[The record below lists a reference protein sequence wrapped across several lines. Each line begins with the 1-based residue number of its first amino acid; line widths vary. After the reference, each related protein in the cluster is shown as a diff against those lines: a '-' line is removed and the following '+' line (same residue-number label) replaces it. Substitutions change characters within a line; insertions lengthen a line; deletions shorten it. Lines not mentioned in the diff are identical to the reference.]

1 MSILNRNTFS
11 FLALVAF
18 LLSASAF
25 GQVAKISPS
34 LENIQETI
42 QQDGISSDTL
52 ISIVVFLDNEGLTS
66 RIGKI
71 SSLKSLAI
79 KERHEQVIENLVR
92 TSDSSLASI
101 KAEISRI
108 YPPAEFREFWIAQ
121 AVATKIPISILS
133 EIQKLHGVYSIIE
146 DARIEYIQPV
156 EIPNHLAKAQATSNH
171 LGALNIPALW
181 KRGLK
186 GRGRIV
192 CSFDTGVEE
201 SHPALQSKW
210 RGNHTAH
217 SAAWFAPNLTDPLP
231 VDKVGHG
238 THTMGIMIGST
249 PEDSFGVA
257 PDAEWISAAVIDQ
270 GQTLNRTV
278 SDILAAF
285 QWAVDPDGNPATV
298 DDMPDVILNSWGI
311 PGTALPPCDETFNH
325 VIDNVEAA
333 GIVTIFAAGNEGP
346 EPMSLRL
353 PAVRAT
359 SPLNTFAVGAID
371 DATNTIAPFSSR
383 GPSSCDTSAKKPE
396 VVAPG
401 ILITSSFKGGIYKTM
416 SGTSMAAPFIAG
428 MVALLRQYNP
438 NATVDEIK
446 SAIILSSRDLG
457 DPGEDND
464 YGYGLPD
471 AEKAIQYLPVPAR
484 PEVYVDAQITGGDGI
499 ADPGETID
507 LFVRLNIPSMA
518 FDSLTGSVIS
528 ADSKAKILSDRT
540 IFIFERGSAYSM
552 NISPFVI
559 TIDRNMING
568 VSIPLSL
575 VLQFPYGQGF
585 DTLGLNLA
593 VGRIPGGNMIT
604 HVTPKLKLTVSDFG
618 QFGMGENSIYPA
630 GGEGFKFEGSENFLY
645 EAGIIVGRSPL
656 QLSSSVRD
664 SLGRADQSDFAP
676 LNPLST
682 GYPDNSGGFLSH
694 SKFFDTRST
703 IPIPITIDQTVITY
717 DKIDEDGFVI
727 IKYSLI
733 NESNDNL
740 TNLYFGFLT
749 DFDLN
754 ASGDKA
760 GLMWNGKLFYQMGDS
775 LAIGILA
782 LSNPNSIQTFDNSPG
797 KKTLTGQ
804 QKFNCISHQGV
815 EINDTIPADLMT
827 IHSYGPF
834 NINPYDSA
842 KVDLALIVGKDISSL
857 TASASK
863 ALAIYMGST
872 DIDDN
877 HTALPTN
884 FELYQNFPNPFN
896 PATTIMY
903 DLPRAEKVS
912 ILIYNIL
919 GQEICTLYDDMASA
933 GRNMV
938 VWNGLDNLGKPVS
951 SGLYLYRL
959 KSETASMT
967 KKMMMLK

>member
-1 MSILNRNTFS
+1 MSILNRNTIS

-18 LLSASAF
+18 LLSVSAS
-25 GQVAKISPS
+25 GQVANISPS
-34 LENIQETI
+34 LKSI
-42 QQDGISSDTL
+42 QQSGLSSDSL
-52 ISIVVFLDNEGLTS
+52 ISIVIFLDNDGLS
-66 RIGKI
+66 QRISKI
-71 SSLKSLAI
+71 SSLKSLAV
-79 KERHEQVIENLVR
+79 KEKHEQVIENLVR
-92 TSDSSLASI
+92 ISDSSLANI
-101 KAEISRI
+101 KMEISQI
-108 YPPAEFREFWIAQ
+108 YPPAKFREFWIAQ

-133 EIQKLHGVYSIIE
+133 EIQKLLGVYSIIE

-156 EIPNHLAKAQATSNH
+156 ETPNHPAKAQASSNH

-181 KRGLK
+181 KRGLR

-201 SHPALQSKW
+201 THPALQSKW
-210 RGNHTAH
+210 RGNHADH
-217 SAAWFAPNLTDPLP
+217 SAAWFAPNLTEPLP

-238 THTMGIMIGST
+238 THTMGIMVGSA
-249 PEDSFGVA
+249 PDDSFGVA
-257 PDAEWISAAVIDQ
+257 PDAEWISAAVVDQ

-285 QWAVDPDGNPATV
+285 QWAVDPDGNPATI

-346 EPMSLRL
+346 APMSLRL

-359 SPLNTFAVGAID
+359 SPLNTFAIGAID
-371 DATNTIAPFSSR
+371 DATDIIAPFSSR

-401 ILITSSFKGGIYKTM
+401 IQITSSYKDGAYRTL

-428 MVALLRQYNP
+428 MAALLRQYNP
-438 NATVDEIK
+438 NTTVDEIK
-446 SAIILSSRDLG
+446 NAIILSSRDLG

-471 AEKAIQYLPVPAR
+471 AEKAVQYLPVPSR

-507 LFVRLNIPSMA
+507 LFVRLNIPSMV
-518 FDSLTGSVIS
+518 FDSLTGSIIS

-540 IFIFERGSAYSM
+540 VFVFERGSAYSM

-559 TIDRNMING
+559 SIDRNMING
-568 VSIPLSL
+568 VSIPLNL
-575 VLQFPYGQGF
+575 VLQFPYEQGF
-585 DTLGLNLA
+585 DTLSLNLA
-593 VGRIPGGNMIT
+593 VGRIPNGNMIT
-604 HVTPKLKLTVSDFG
+604 HATSELKLTVSDFG
-618 QFGMGENSIYPA
+618 QFGMGANSIYPA
-630 GGEGFKFEGSENFLY
+630 GGEGFKFEGSENLLY

-664 SLGRADQSDFAP
+664 SLGRADQSDFTP

-682 GYPDNSGGFLSH
+682 SYPDNGGGFLSH

-717 DKIDEDGFVI
+717 DKMDEDGFVI
-727 IKYSLI
+727 VKYSLI
-733 NESNDNL
+733 NESNENL

-749 DFDLN
+749 DFDLSAN
-754 ASGDKA
+754 GDEA
-760 GLMWNGKLFYQMGDS
+760 GLIWNDELFYQAGDS
-775 LAIGILA
+775 IAIGILS
-782 LSNPNSIQTFDNSPG
+782 LSSPSGIITLDNGPD
-797 KKTLTGQ
+797 KNTLTDQ
-804 QKFNCISHQGV
+804 QKFNYISHHGA
-815 EINDTIPADLMT
+815 EINDSLPADLMV
-827 IHSYGPF
+827 IHSFGPF
-834 NINPYDSA
+834 NISPYDSA

-863 ALAIYMGST
+863 ALAKYLGST
-872 DIDDN
+872 DVDEN
-877 HTALPTN
+877 YATLPTN

-896 PATTIMY
+896 PVTTIMY
-903 DLPRAEKVS
+903 DLPKAGKIS
-912 ILIYNIL
+912 ISIYNIL
-919 GQEICTLYDDMASA
+919 GQEICALYDDMASA
-933 GRNMV
+933 GRNIV
-938 VWNGLDNLGKPVS
+938 AWNGLDSFGEPVA

-959 KSETASMT
+959 KSESTSMT
-967 KKMMMLK
+967 KKMILLK